1 LKAEV
6 GKAGLFVSKQALQ
19 WTQEACPAMPTRRHF
34 ISAITAALG
43 GSVFATDGKPKTIV
57 L

>member
-1 LKAEV
+1 
-6 GKAGLFVSKQALQ
+6 
-19 WTQEACPAMPTRRHF
+19 MPTRRHF

-43 GSVFATDGKPKTIV
+43 GSAFAADGKPKTIV